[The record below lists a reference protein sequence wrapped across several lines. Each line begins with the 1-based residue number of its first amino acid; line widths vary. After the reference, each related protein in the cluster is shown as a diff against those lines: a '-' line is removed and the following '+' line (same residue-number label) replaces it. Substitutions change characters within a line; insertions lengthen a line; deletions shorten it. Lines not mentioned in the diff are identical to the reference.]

1 MDATTTS
8 SLFSGTASNA
18 TSTANSGAAGSPAAA
33 ATTTPPKKALTS
45 DFETF
50 LKMLTVQLQ
59 NQDPLNPVD
68 SADYAVQLATFS
80 GVEQSVR
87 TNQLLEGMSGQFG
100 LLGMAQLAGWIGQ
113 EAKSAAGV
121 RFNGQPT
128 IVSFA
133 ADAKA
138 DRAVLV
144 VKDASGAVM
153 AREEVPPKSKDYN
166 WLGGNAVGNPL
177 SLGTYTLSLESYQ
190 AGALIGTTPVEG
202 YAKVTEVRNGAT
214 GPVLILEGG
223 KSVEASKV
231 SALRQGS

>member
-1 MDATTTS
+1 MDVSTPPA
-8 SLFSGTASNA
+8 LFSGT
-18 TSTANSGAAGSPAAA
+18 TANANPTAGPAAPP
-33 ATTTPPKKALTS
+33 ATEAPKKKALAS

-50 LKMLTVQLQ
+50 LRMLTVQMQ

-113 EAKSAAGV
+113 EAKSAAAVG
-121 RFNGQPT
+121 FNGQPT
-128 IVSFA
+128 MVSYT

-144 VKDASGAVM
+144 VKDATGAVVS
-153 AREEVPPKSKDYN
+153 REEVPARSRDYR
-166 WLGGNAVGNPL
+166 WLGGDAAGNPL
-177 SLGTYTLSLESYQ
+177 RNGTYRLSLESYQ
-190 AGALIGTTPVEG
+190 SGALIGTTPVEG
-202 YAKVTEVRNGAT
+202 YARVTEVRNGPT

-223 KSVEASKV
+223 QSVEASKV
-231 SALRQGS
+231 SALRQGG